1 MMKYLGRCLMNNIRL
16 YEGGRGSCLNEMPKK
31 TSAHFLE
38 RLQNCPDENERQIQG
53 SEYYHSKLL

>member
-1 MMKYLGRCLMNNIRL
+1 MKYLGRCLMNNIRL
-16 YEGGRGSCLNEMPKK
+16 CEEGRGSCLNEMPKK

-38 RLQNCPDENERQIQG
+38 RLQNCLDENERQIQG